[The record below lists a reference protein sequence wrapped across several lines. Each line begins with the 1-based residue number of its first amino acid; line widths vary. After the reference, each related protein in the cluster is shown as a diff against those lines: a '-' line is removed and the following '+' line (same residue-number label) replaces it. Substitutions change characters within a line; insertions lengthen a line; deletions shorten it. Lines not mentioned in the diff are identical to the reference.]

1 MRLIEREEKWRSET
15 TELLPFADTILALN
29 DARMRME
36 PLDPEKAA
44 ATLDKLA
51 AQIDLTRRGV
61 EAAAARGRTATNA
74 HQRHQRRDGKGWR

>member
-1 MRLIEREEKWRSET
+1 MAVGDHRV
-15 TELLPFADTILALN
+15 LPFAETILALN

-36 PLDPEKAA
+36 PADPKKVA

-61 EAAAARGRTATNA
+61 EATAGA
-74 HQRHQRRDGKGWR
+74 LPPRSLGA